1 MLIRHMTATFGK
13 LEQKSLSPQPGLNII
28 YAPNESGKSTWC
40 HFIRTM
46 LYGLP
51 TRDRGS
57 LADKNRFAP
66 WSGAAMRGR
75 MELEADDGQ
84 RYTVVRDTL
93 RPTTPMGAFS
103 CTYSDTA
110 TAVPDITAQDLGE
123 SLLGIGREAFVRSAF
138 IGQSKLSLD
147 QDAELERRIAALA
160 TSGQEDIP
168 FSESY
173 ERLKKQLNRHKHNKT
188 GMIPVLEE
196 EIAQLTA
203 QLENIRSLQEQELSA
218 KAQYQQFS
226 RQVEEIQLRLSQ
238 WEAIEKQQALRQCLC
253 AEQQAREAEKQFT
266 KLKNSFGILPDASAL
281 ARLDGMAAA
290 LDQTFADIHA
300 AEQAAQQKQ
309 TAIEKS
315 LGALQQ
321 HPLYPADEPQLNAR
335 LRTTEPKRFSLWAAI
350 LSFLLGAA
358 VDLGLW
364 FFLTP
369 PPLTMLIG
377 AAVTAVALYIYYIVY
392 RRKNRALQSQRAQL
406 LSDIQTYSQ
415 LQQQYQTAQAEA
427 QQADNAAH
435 SLRSSCRQSLL
446 QLLGRV
452 QAFAPQATNL
462 TNVRGALEQAIE
474 RRKLLDQAQQKAL
487 ELQLHAQFLR
497 THLPQ
502 GPLPDPEE
510 ILPQPTTGRTQ
521 LQEALPRTIANMHGA
536 QSRLDVLSGQLHAA
550 GDRDTLESRL
560 TQKQL
565 QLQQAQ
571 KEYDALALAMDALTR
586 ADLTM
591 QSRFSPALGQR
602 TAEIFSAMTGGKYQ
616 KVLLHRDFSLA
627 AEPQGDMAVRS
638 VQFLS
643 QGAADQLYLSCRL
656 AICDMVLPADKRCPV
671 ILDDALANF
680 DDDRLHATL
689 DWLAQEAQNRQILL
703 FTCQKRE
710 ADYLSSRSDVHLLS
724 L

>member
-13 LEQKSLSPQPGLNII
+13 LDQKSLSLQPGLNII

-75 MELEADDGQ
+75 MELEAGAQ
-84 RYTVVRDTL
+84 RYTVVRDTS
-93 RPTTPMGAFS
+93 RPAAPMGAFS

-138 IGQSKLSLD
+138 IGQSKVALD
-147 QDAELERRIAALA
+147 QDAELERRISTLVS
-160 TSGQEDIP
+160 SGQEDIS

-188 GMIPVLEE
+188 GIIPALEA
-196 EIAQLTA
+196 EISALTA
-203 QLENIRSLQEQELSA
+203 QLENIHTLQEQALST
-218 KAQYQQFS
+218 KEQYQQFS

-238 WEAIEKQQALRQCLC
+238 WEAIVKQQALRQCLS
-253 AEQQAREAEKQFT
+253 AEQQAKAAAER
-266 KLKNSFGILPDASAL
+266 LAGLRASFGCLPSASEL

-290 LDQTFADIHA
+290 LDQTFADIRS

-309 TAIEKS
+309 QASAEAQDTWR
-315 LGALQQ
+315 Q
-321 HPLYPADEPQLNAR
+321 HPLYPANETQLDGR
-335 LRTTEPKRFSLWAAI
+335 LRATDPRRFSLWAVA
-350 LSFLLGAA
+350 LSCLLGGAI
-358 VDLGLW
+358 DLALW

-369 PPLTMLIG
+369 PPLTMISGLIVS
-377 AAVTAVALYIYYIVY
+377 AIVLYIYYIVY
-392 RRKNRALQSQRAQL
+392 KRKNRALLSQRTQL
-406 LSDIQTYSQ
+406 QSDIQTYLQ
-415 LQQQYQTAQAEA
+415 LQQQYHIAQEES
-427 QQADNAAH
+427 QQADNTVR
-435 SLRSSCRQSLL
+435 SLHNSCRQSLL
-446 QLLGRV
+446 QLLGSV
-452 QAFAPQATNL
+452 QGFAPQATNL

-474 RRKLLDQAQQKAL
+474 RRKLLDQAQQKAY

-497 THLPQ
+497 AHLPQ
-502 GPLPDPEE
+502 GPLPDSQT
-510 ILPQPTTGRTQ
+510 ILPQPTTSHAQ
-521 LQEALPRTIANMHGA
+521 LQEALPRTIANLQNA
-536 QSRLDVLSGQLHAA
+536 QSKADILSGQLSAA
-550 GDRDTLESRL
+550 GDRDALESRL
-560 TQKQL
+560 AQKQA

-571 KEYDALALAMDALTR
+571 KEYDSLALAMAALES

-602 TAEIFSAMTGGKYQ
+602 AAEIFSAMTGGKYQ

-627 AEPQGDMAVRS
+627 AEPQGDIVPRS
-638 VQFLS
+638 IQLLS
-643 QGAADQLYLSCRL
+643 QGAADQLYLAVRL
-656 AICDMVLPADKRCPV
+656 AICDMVLPVDTRCPI

-680 DDDRLHATL
+680 DDSRLHATL
-689 DWLAQEAQNRQILL
+689 DWLAQEAQKRQILL

-710 ADYLSSRSDVHLLS
+710 ADYFRERNDIHLLS